1 MSLTSRRTRQ
11 RARDRTADHDAT
23 FGELVADLT
32 MDARTLVRQEMELAK
47 AEMRQEATRA
57 GRAGGMFGGAAFAG
71 VMVAVFGSLGAMFA
85 LTAVL
90 WSTWAALIVAGAW
103 LLLGALLFLKGRA
116 DLRRGSMTP
125 RRTVDTLKEDAEW
138 ARHPT
143 HRTHPSA

>member
-1 MSLTSRRTRQ
+1 MSLISRRTRQ
-11 RARDRTADHDAT
+11 RERAESHDAT

-32 MDARTLVRQEMELAK
+32 SDARLLVRQEMELAK
-47 AEMRQEATRA
+47 AEMRQEAGRA
-57 GRAGGMFGGAAFAG
+57 GRAGGMFGVAAFAA

-103 LLLGALLFLKGRA
+103 LLIGALMFLKGRT

-125 RRTVDTLKEDAEW
+125 RRTVETLKEDAEW

-143 HRTHPSA
+143 RRTHRIE